1 MTIINLKLKLVN
13 LNKKI
18 KMSVILNKNLQ
29 NIDENLTKEIHEI
42 NHSGITHNSK
52 FLIQLYEI
60 LEDENNKN
68 IIHWGEDGQY
78 FIIENMYDFIEKIL
92 PKYYN
97 HNNYASFVRQL
108 NKYNFHKIKTS
119 INENAFQNNQFIK
132 GKKDL
137 ISNILRKKKRKR
149 DFETGV
155 ENVTSLVKY
164 KKNNYLDDLN
174 NLGKNLENK
183 NNFSFERHSLS
194 LDEDNENINNN
205 TNKIFNTDN
214 PNNNFIRYNSNST
227 FIPFIS
233 KQINPLILK
242 QNLSNESIENK
253 NNKHKKI
260 SKKAVDDL
268 LNEIINKSDKIS
280 KKQKTLN
287 VKIDSLSSKNKE
299 YIDNNNIILKEI
311 ESKNDNNKI
320 LDQFISFILDV
331 KNINK
336 MKNRLLPENINN
348 IQKNESNDS
357 SLNNIEIINSAD
369 HLEEGNK
376 SVNSKEF
383 INKKVSEN
391 EYGTFQSFYNKYFE
405 SKKNKGLLL
414 SSENNHKNNNN
425 FKLEQKNSNSN
436 IFVSKN
442 SNAFNADTISKM
454 NDTFSKDKFSFER
467 GNSNDNFSSIFK
479 RNRSNSF
486 HSSLSNNIS
495 DNLSNNDNIL
505 FGNSNQNDYN
515 INNRS
520 EIIWNNNID
529 SNNINNNL
537 NKSFDA
543 DYSQGKNSRKDSLNN
558 SSYSFIDLPSKI

>member
-1 MTIINLKLKLVN
+1 
-13 LNKKI
+13 
-18 KMSVILNKNLQ
+18 MSVISNKNLK

-42 NHSGITHNSK
+42 NHSGSSHNSK

-60 LEDENNKN
+60 LEDENNEN
-68 IIHWGEDGQY
+68 IIHWGEDGKY
-78 FIIENMYDFIEKIL
+78 FVIENMYDFIEKIL

-97 HNNYASFVRQL
+97 HNNFASFVRQL

-149 DFETGV
+149 DLEPGI
-155 ENVTSLVKY
+155 ENITSLVKY

-174 NLGKNLENK
+174 NLGKNYENK
-183 NNFSFERHSLS
+183 NNISLERHSLS
-194 LDEDNENINNN
+194 LDEENENDNK
-205 TNKIFNTDN
+205 NKIFNGDN
-214 PNNNFIRYNSNST
+214 HNNNFIRYNSNSS
-227 FIPFIS
+227 FIPFIN

-242 QNLSNESIENK
+242 QNLSNESTENK
-253 NNKHKKI
+253 INKHKKI
-260 SKKAVDDL
+260 SKKTVNDL
-268 LNEIINKSDKIS
+268 LNDIINKSDKIS

-287 VKIDSLSSKNKE
+287 VKMDSLSSKNKE
-299 YIDNNNIILKEI
+299 YIDKNNIILKEI
-311 ESKNDNNKI
+311 ETKNDNNKM

-331 KNINK
+331 KNINR

-348 IQKNESNDS
+348 INKCDSNDS
-357 SLNNIEIINSAD
+357 SLNNIEIINSAE

-383 INKKVSEN
+383 IDKASSEN

-405 SKKNKGLLL
+405 RKKNNGLLL
-414 SSENNHKNNNN
+414 SSENNP
-425 FKLEQKNSNSN
+425 KNSNN
-436 IFVSKN
+436 LFISKN
-442 SNAFNADTISKM
+442 SNTINADNISKM
-454 NDTFSKDKFSFER
+454 NDTFSKDKFNLER
-467 GNSNDNFSSIFK
+467 GNSNDNFSFIFK

-558 SSYSFIDLPSKI
+558 SSYSFIDLPSKN

>member
-1 MTIINLKLKLVN
+1 
-13 LNKKI
+13 
-18 KMSVILNKNLQ
+18 MSVISNKNLK

-42 NHSGITHNSK
+42 NHSGSSHNSK

-60 LEDENNKN
+60 LEDENNEN
-68 IIHWGEDGQY
+68 IIHWGEDGKY
-78 FIIENMYDFIEKIL
+78 FVIENMYDFIEKIL

-97 HNNYASFVRQL
+97 HNNFASFVRQL

-119 INENAFQNNQFIK
+119 LNENAFQNNQFIK

-149 DFETGV
+149 DLEPGI
-155 ENVTSLVKY
+155 ENITSLVKY

-174 NLGKNLENK
+174 NLGKNYENK
-183 NNFSFERHSLS
+183 NNFSFDRHSLS
-194 LDEDNENINNN
+194 LDEENENNNN
-205 TNKIFNTDN
+205 AKKIINGDN
-214 PNNNFIRYNSNST
+214 QNNNFIRYNSNST
-227 FIPFIS
+227 FIPFIN

-242 QNLSNESIENK
+242 QNLSNESTENK
-253 NNKHKKI
+253 INKHKKI
-260 SKKAVDDL
+260 SKKAVNDL

-287 VKIDSLSSKNKE
+287 VKMDSLSSKNKE
-299 YIDNNNIILKEI
+299 YIDKNNIILQEI
-311 ESKNDNNKI
+311 ETKNDNNKM

-331 KNINK
+331 KNINR

-348 IQKNESNDS
+348 INKSDSNDS
-357 SLNNIEIINSAD
+357 SLNNIEIINSAE

-383 INKKVSEN
+383 IDKASSEN

-405 SKKNKGLLL
+405 RKKNNGLLL
-414 SSENNHKNNNN
+414 SSENNP
-425 FKLEQKNSNSN
+425 KNSNN
-436 IFVSKN
+436 LFISKN
-442 SNAFNADTISKM
+442 SNTINADNISKM
-454 NDTFSKDKFSFER
+454 NDTFSKDKFNLER
-467 GNSNDNFSSIFK
+467 GNSNDNFSFIFK

-558 SSYSFIDLPSKI
+558 SSYSFIDLPSKN

>member
-1 MTIINLKLKLVN
+1 
-13 LNKKI
+13 
-18 KMSVILNKNLQ
+18 MSVILNKNLQ

-42 NHSGITHNSK
+42 NHSGLTHNSK

-78 FIIENMYDFIEKIL
+78 FIIENMYDFVEKIL

-155 ENVTSLVKY
+155 ENITSLVKY

-194 LDEDNENINNN
+194 LDEENENINNN
-205 TNKIFNTDN
+205 TNKIFNRDN

-242 QNLSNESIENK
+242 QNLSNEGIENK

-376 SVNSKEF
+376 SINSKE
-383 INKKVSEN
+383 ILDKKVSEN
-391 EYGTFQSFYNKYFE
+391 ECGTFQSFYNKYFE

-414 SSENNHKNNNN
+414 SSENNPKENNN
-425 FKLEQKNSNSN
+425 FKLEQKNSN
-436 IFVSKN
+436 IFISKN
-442 SNAFNADTISKM
+442 SNAINADTISKM

>member
-1 MTIINLKLKLVN
+1 
-13 LNKKI
+13 
-18 KMSVILNKNLQ
+18 MSVISNKNLK

-42 NHSGITHNSK
+42 NRSGSSHNSK
-52 FLIQLYEI
+52 FLIQLYDI
-60 LEDENNKN
+60 LEDENNEN
-68 IIHWGEDGQY
+68 IIHWGEDGKY
-78 FIIENMYDFIEKIL
+78 FVIENMYDFIEKIL

-97 HNNYASFVRQL
+97 HNNFASFVRQL

-149 DFETGV
+149 DLEPGI
-155 ENVTSLVKY
+155 ENITSLVKY

-174 NLGKNLENK
+174 NLGKNYENK
-183 NNFSFERHSLS
+183 NNISFERHSLS
-194 LDEDNENINNN
+194 LDEENENDNK
-205 TNKIFNTDN
+205 NKIFNGDN
-214 PNNNFIRYNSNST
+214 HNNNFIRYNSNSS
-227 FIPFIS
+227 FIPFIN

-242 QNLSNESIENK
+242 QNLSSESTENK
-253 NNKHKKI
+253 INNHKKI
-260 SKKAVDDL
+260 SKKTVNDL
-268 LNEIINKSDKIS
+268 LNDIINKSDKIS

-287 VKIDSLSSKNKE
+287 VKMDSLSSKNKE
-299 YIDNNNIILKEI
+299 YIDKNNIILKEI
-311 ESKNDNNKI
+311 ETKNDNNKM

-331 KNINK
+331 KNINR

-348 IQKNESNDS
+348 IYKSDSNDS
-357 SLNNIEIINSAD
+357 SLNNIEIINSAE

-383 INKKVSEN
+383 IDKPSSEN
-391 EYGTFQSFYNKYFE
+391 EYGAFQSFYNKYFE
-405 SKKNKGLLL
+405 RKKNNGLLL
-414 SSENNHKNNNN
+414 SSENNP
-425 FKLEQKNSNSN
+425 KNSNN
-436 IFVSKN
+436 LFISKN
-442 SNAFNADTISKM
+442 SNTINADNISKM
-454 NDTFSKDKFSFER
+454 NDTFSKDKFNLER
-467 GNSNDNFSSIFK
+467 GSSNDNFSFIFK

-558 SSYSFIDLPSKI
+558 SSYSFIDLPSKN

>member
-1 MTIINLKLKLVN
+1 
-13 LNKKI
+13 
-18 KMSVILNKNLQ
+18 MSVILNKNLQ

-149 DFETGV
+149 DFETGA

-194 LDEDNENINNN
+194 LDEENENINNN
-205 TNKIFNTDN
+205 TNKIFNRDN

-242 QNLSNESIENK
+242 QNLSNEGIENK

-376 SVNSKEF
+376 SVNAKE
-383 INKKVSEN
+383 ILGKKVSEN

-414 SSENNHKNNNN
+414 SSENNPKNNNN

>member
-1 MTIINLKLKLVN
+1 
-13 LNKKI
+13 
-18 KMSVILNKNLQ
+18 MSVISNKNLK
-29 NIDENLTKEIHEI
+29 NIDGNLTKEIHEI
-42 NHSGITHNSK
+42 NHSGSSHNSK

-60 LEDENNKN
+60 LEDENNEN
-68 IIHWGEDGQY
+68 IIHWGEDGKY
-78 FIIENMYDFIEKIL
+78 FVIENMYDFIEKIL

-97 HNNYASFVRQL
+97 HNNFASFVRQL

-149 DFETGV
+149 DLEPGI
-155 ENVTSLVKY
+155 ENITSLVKY

-174 NLGKNLENK
+174 NLGKNYENK
-183 NNFSFERHSLS
+183 NNISLERHSLS
-194 LDEDNENINNN
+194 LDEENENDNK
-205 TNKIFNTDN
+205 NKIFNGDN
-214 PNNNFIRYNSNST
+214 HNNNFIRYNSNSS
-227 FIPFIS
+227 FIPFIN

-242 QNLSNESIENK
+242 QNLSNESTENK
-253 NNKHKKI
+253 INKHKKI
-260 SKKAVDDL
+260 SKKTVNDL
-268 LNEIINKSDKIS
+268 LNDIINKSDKIS

-287 VKIDSLSSKNKE
+287 VKMDSLSSKNKE
-299 YIDNNNIILKEI
+299 YIDKNNIILKEI
-311 ESKNDNNKI
+311 ETKNDNNKM

-331 KNINK
+331 KNINR

-348 IQKNESNDS
+348 INKSDSNDS
-357 SLNNIEIINSAD
+357 SLNNIEIINSAE

-383 INKKVSEN
+383 IDKASSEN

-405 SKKNKGLLL
+405 RKKNNGLLL
-414 SSENNHKNNNN
+414 SSENNPKNRNNL
-425 FKLEQKNSNSN
+425 F
-436 IFVSKN
+436 ISKN
-442 SNAFNADTISKM
+442 SNTINADNISKM
-454 NDTFSKDKFSFER
+454 NDTFSKDKFNLER
-467 GNSNDNFSSIFK
+467 GNSNDNFSFIFK

-558 SSYSFIDLPSKI
+558 SSYSFIDLPSKN

>member
-1 MTIINLKLKLVN
+1 
-13 LNKKI
+13 
-18 KMSVILNKNLQ
+18 MSVISNKNLK

-42 NHSGITHNSK
+42 NRSGSSHNSK
-52 FLIQLYEI
+52 FLIQLYDI
-60 LEDENNKN
+60 LEDENNEN
-68 IIHWGEDGQY
+68 IIHWGEDGKY
-78 FIIENMYDFIEKIL
+78 FVIENMYDFIEKIL

-97 HNNYASFVRQL
+97 HNNFASFVRQL

-149 DFETGV
+149 DLEPGI
-155 ENVTSLVKY
+155 ENITSLVKY

-174 NLGKNLENK
+174 NLGKNYENK
-183 NNFSFERHSLS
+183 NNISLERHSLS
-194 LDEDNENINNN
+194 LDEENENDNK
-205 TNKIFNTDN
+205 NKIFNGDN
-214 PNNNFIRYNSNST
+214 HNNNFIRYNSNSS
-227 FIPFIS
+227 FIPFIN

-242 QNLSNESIENK
+242 QNLSNESTENK
-253 NNKHKKI
+253 INKHKKI
-260 SKKAVDDL
+260 SKKTVNDL
-268 LNEIINKSDKIS
+268 LNDIINKSDKIS

-287 VKIDSLSSKNKE
+287 VKMDSLSSKNKE
-299 YIDNNNIILKEI
+299 YIDKNNIILKEI
-311 ESKNDNNKI
+311 ETKNDNNKM

-331 KNINK
+331 KNINR

-348 IQKNESNDS
+348 INKCDSNDS
-357 SLNNIEIINSAD
+357 SLNNIEIINSAE

-383 INKKVSEN
+383 IDKASSEN

-405 SKKNKGLLL
+405 RKKNNGLLL
-414 SSENNHKNNNN
+414 SSENNP
-425 FKLEQKNSNSN
+425 KNSNN
-436 IFVSKN
+436 LFISKN
-442 SNAFNADTISKM
+442 SNTINADNISRM
-454 NDTFSKDKFSFER
+454 NDTFSKDKFNLER
-467 GNSNDNFSSIFK
+467 GSSNDNFSFIFK

-558 SSYSFIDLPSKI
+558 SSYSFIDLPSKN

>member
-1 MTIINLKLKLVN
+1 
-13 LNKKI
+13 
-18 KMSVILNKNLQ
+18 MSVISNKNLK

-42 NHSGITHNSK
+42 NHSGSSHNSK

-60 LEDENNKN
+60 LEDENNEN
-68 IIHWGEDGQY
+68 IIHWGEDGKY
-78 FIIENMYDFIEKIL
+78 FVIENMYDFIEKIL

-97 HNNYASFVRQL
+97 HNNFASFVRQL

-149 DFETGV
+149 DLEPGI
-155 ENVTSLVKY
+155 ENITSLVKY

-174 NLGKNLENK
+174 NLGKNYENK
-183 NNFSFERHSLS
+183 NNISLERHSLS
-194 LDEDNENINNN
+194 LDEENENDNK
-205 TNKIFNTDN
+205 NKIFNGDN
-214 PNNNFIRYNSNST
+214 HNNNFIRYNSNSS
-227 FIPFIS
+227 FIPFIN

-242 QNLSNESIENK
+242 QNLSNESTENK
-253 NNKHKKI
+253 INKHKKI
-260 SKKAVDDL
+260 SKKTVNDL
-268 LNEIINKSDKIS
+268 LNDIINKSDKIS

-287 VKIDSLSSKNKE
+287 VKMDSLSSKNKE
-299 YIDNNNIILKEI
+299 YIDKNNIILQEI
-311 ESKNDNNKI
+311 ETKNDNNKM

-331 KNINK
+331 KNINR
-336 MKNRLLPENINN
+336 MKNRLLPENKNN
-348 IQKNESNDS
+348 INKCDSNDS
-357 SLNNIEIINSAD
+357 SLNNIEIINSAE

-383 INKKVSEN
+383 IDKASSEN

-405 SKKNKGLLL
+405 RKKNNGLLL
-414 SSENNHKNNNN
+414 SSENNP
-425 FKLEQKNSNSN
+425 KNSNN
-436 IFVSKN
+436 LFISKN
-442 SNAFNADTISKM
+442 SNTINADNISKM
-454 NDTFSKDKFSFER
+454 NDTFSKDKFNLER
-467 GNSNDNFSSIFK
+467 GNSNDNFSFIFK

-486 HSSLSNNIS
+486 HSSLSNNLS

-558 SSYSFIDLPSKI
+558 SSYSFIDLPSKN

>member
-1 MTIINLKLKLVN
+1 
-13 LNKKI
+13 
-18 KMSVILNKNLQ
+18 MSVISNKNLK

-42 NHSGITHNSK
+42 NHSGSSHNSK

-60 LEDENNKN
+60 LEDENNEN
-68 IIHWGEDGQY
+68 IIHWGEDGKY
-78 FIIENMYDFIEKIL
+78 FVIENMYDFIEKIL

-97 HNNYASFVRQL
+97 HNNFASFVRQL

-119 INENAFQNNQFIK
+119 LNENAFQNNQFIK

-149 DFETGV
+149 DLEPGI
-155 ENVTSLVKY
+155 ENITSLVKY

-174 NLGKNLENK
+174 NLGKNYENK
-183 NNFSFERHSLS
+183 NNISLERHSLS
-194 LDEDNENINNN
+194 LDEENENDNK
-205 TNKIFNTDN
+205 NKIFNGDN
-214 PNNNFIRYNSNST
+214 HNNNFIRYNSNSS
-227 FIPFIS
+227 FIPFIN

-242 QNLSNESIENK
+242 QNLSNESTENK
-253 NNKHKKI
+253 INKHKKI
-260 SKKAVDDL
+260 SKKTVNDL
-268 LNEIINKSDKIS
+268 LNDIINKSDKIS

-287 VKIDSLSSKNKE
+287 VKMDSLSSKNKE
-299 YIDNNNIILKEI
+299 YIDKNNIILKEI
-311 ESKNDNNKI
+311 ETKNDNNKM

-331 KNINK
+331 KNINR
-336 MKNRLLPENINN
+336 MKNRLLPENKNN
-348 IQKNESNDS
+348 INKCDSNDS
-357 SLNNIEIINSAD
+357 SLNNIEIINSAE

-383 INKKVSEN
+383 IDKASSEN

-405 SKKNKGLLL
+405 RKKNNGLLL
-414 SSENNHKNNNN
+414 SSENNP
-425 FKLEQKNSNSN
+425 KNSNN
-436 IFVSKN
+436 LFISKN
-442 SNAFNADTISKM
+442 SNTINADNISKM
-454 NDTFSKDKFSFER
+454 NDTFSKDKFNLER
-467 GNSNDNFSSIFK
+467 GNSNDNFSFIFK

-558 SSYSFIDLPSKI
+558 SSYSFIDLPSKN

>member
-1 MTIINLKLKLVN
+1 
-13 LNKKI
+13 
-18 KMSVILNKNLQ
+18 MSVILNKNLQ

-155 ENVTSLVKY
+155 ENITSLVKY

-194 LDEDNENINNN
+194 LDEENENINNN
-205 TNKIFNTDN
+205 TNKIFNRDN
-214 PNNNFIRYNSNST
+214 HNNNFIRYNSNST

-253 NNKHKKI
+253 NIKHKKI

-268 LNEIINKSDKIS
+268 LNEII
-280 KKQKTLN
+280 
-287 VKIDSLSSKNKE
+287 
-299 YIDNNNIILKEI
+299 
-311 ESKNDNNKI
+311 
-320 LDQFISFILDV
+320 
-331 KNINK
+331 
-336 MKNRLLPENINN
+336 
-348 IQKNESNDS
+348 
-357 SLNNIEIINSAD
+357 
-369 HLEEGNK
+369 
-376 SVNSKEF
+376 
-383 INKKVSEN
+383 
-391 EYGTFQSFYNKYFE
+391 
-405 SKKNKGLLL
+405 
-414 SSENNHKNNNN
+414 
-425 FKLEQKNSNSN
+425 
-436 IFVSKN
+436 
-442 SNAFNADTISKM
+442 
-454 NDTFSKDKFSFER
+454 
-467 GNSNDNFSSIFK
+467 
-479 RNRSNSF
+479 
-486 HSSLSNNIS
+486 
-495 DNLSNNDNIL
+495 
-505 FGNSNQNDYN
+505 
-515 INNRS
+515 
-520 EIIWNNNID
+520 
-529 SNNINNNL
+529 
-537 NKSFDA
+537 
-543 DYSQGKNSRKDSLNN
+543 
-558 SSYSFIDLPSKI
+558 

>member
-1 MTIINLKLKLVN
+1 
-13 LNKKI
+13 
-18 KMSVILNKNLQ
+18 MSVISNKNLK

-42 NHSGITHNSK
+42 NHSGSSHNSK

-60 LEDENNKN
+60 LEDENNEN
-68 IIHWGEDGQY
+68 IIHWGEDGKY
-78 FIIENMYDFIEKIL
+78 FVIENMYDFIEKIL

-97 HNNYASFVRQL
+97 HNNFASFVRQL

-119 INENAFQNNQFIK
+119 LNENAFQNNQFIK

-149 DFETGV
+149 DLEPGI
-155 ENVTSLVKY
+155 ENITSLVKY

-174 NLGKNLENK
+174 NLGKNYENK
-183 NNFSFERHSLS
+183 NNISLERHSLS
-194 LDEDNENINNN
+194 LDEENENDNK
-205 TNKIFNTDN
+205 NKIFNGDN
-214 PNNNFIRYNSNST
+214 HNNNFIRYNSNSS
-227 FIPFIS
+227 FIPFIN

-242 QNLSNESIENK
+242 QNLSNESTENK
-253 NNKHKKI
+253 INKHKKI
-260 SKKAVDDL
+260 SKKTVNDL
-268 LNEIINKSDKIS
+268 LNDIINKSDKIS

-287 VKIDSLSSKNKE
+287 VKMDSLSSKNKE
-299 YIDNNNIILKEI
+299 YIDKNNIILKEI
-311 ESKNDNNKI
+311 ETKNDNNKM

-331 KNINK
+331 KNINR
-336 MKNRLLPENINN
+336 MKNRLLPENKNN
-348 IQKNESNDS
+348 INKCDSNDS
-357 SLNNIEIINSAD
+357 SLNNIEIINSAE

-383 INKKVSEN
+383 IDKASSEN

-405 SKKNKGLLL
+405 RKKNNGLLL
-414 SSENNHKNNNN
+414 SSENNPKNRNNL
-425 FKLEQKNSNSN
+425 F
-436 IFVSKN
+436 ISKN
-442 SNAFNADTISKM
+442 SNTINADNISKM
-454 NDTFSKDKFSFER
+454 NDTFSKDKFNLER
-467 GNSNDNFSSIFK
+467 GNSNDNFSFIFK

-558 SSYSFIDLPSKI
+558 SSYSFIDLPSKN

>member
-1 MTIINLKLKLVN
+1 
-13 LNKKI
+13 
-18 KMSVILNKNLQ
+18 MSVISNKNLK
-29 NIDENLTKEIHEI
+29 NIDENLTKEVHEI
-42 NHSGITHNSK
+42 NHSGSSHNSK

-60 LEDENNKN
+60 LEDENNEN
-68 IIHWGEDGQY
+68 IIHWGEDGKY
-78 FIIENMYDFIEKIL
+78 FVIENMYDFIEKIL

-97 HNNYASFVRQL
+97 HNNFASFVRQL

-149 DFETGV
+149 DFEPGI
-155 ENVTSLVKY
+155 ENITSLVKY
-164 KKNNYLDDLN
+164 KKNNYLYDLN
-174 NLGKNLENK
+174 NLGKNYQNK
-183 NNFSFERHSLS
+183 NNISFERHSLS
-194 LDEDNENINNN
+194 LDEENEYNNM
-205 TNKIFNTDN
+205 NKIFNGDN
-214 PNNNFIRYNSNST
+214 HNNNLIKYNSNSS
-227 FIPFIS
+227 FIPFIN
-233 KQINPLILK
+233 KQINPLIPK
-242 QNLSNESIENK
+242 QNLSNESTEKKI
-253 NNKHKKI
+253 NKHKKI
-260 SKKAVDDL
+260 SKKTVNDL
-268 LNEIINKSDKIS
+268 LNDIINKSDKIS

-287 VKIDSLSSKNKE
+287 VKMDSLSSKNKE
-299 YIDNNNIILKEI
+299 YIDKNNIIIKEI
-311 ESKNDNNKI
+311 ETKNDNNKM
-320 LDQFISFILDV
+320 LDQFISFIFDV
-331 KNINK
+331 KNINR

-348 IQKNESNDS
+348 INKSESNDS
-357 SLNNIEIINSAD
+357 SLNNIEIINSAE

-383 INKKVSEN
+383 IDKASSEN

-405 SKKNKGLLL
+405 RKKNNGLLL
-414 SSENNHKNNNN
+414 SSENNPKNIN
-425 FKLEQKNSNSN
+425 KLF
-436 IFVSKN
+436 ISKN
-442 SNAFNADTISKM
+442 SNTINADNISKM
-454 NDTFSKDKFSFER
+454 NDTFSKNKFNLER
-467 GNSNDNFSSIFK
+467 GNSNDNFSFIFK

-520 EIIWNNNID
+520 EIIWNNNIN
-529 SNNINNNL
+529 SNNTNNNL

-558 SSYSFIDLPSKI
+558 SSYSFIDLPSKN

>member
-1 MTIINLKLKLVN
+1 
-13 LNKKI
+13 
-18 KMSVILNKNLQ
+18 MSVISNKNLK

-42 NHSGITHNSK
+42 NRPGSSHNSK

-60 LEDENNKN
+60 LEDENNEN
-68 IIHWGEDGQY
+68 IIHWGEDGKY
-78 FIIENMYDFIEKIL
+78 FVIENMYDFIEKIL

-97 HNNYASFVRQL
+97 HNNFASFVRQL
-108 NKYNFHKIKTS
+108 NKYNIHKIKTS
-119 INENAFQNNQFIK
+119 LNENAFQNNQFIK

-149 DFETGV
+149 DLEPGI
-155 ENVTSLVKY
+155 ENITSLVKY

-174 NLGKNLENK
+174 NLGKNYENK
-183 NNFSFERHSLS
+183 NNFSFDRHSLS
-194 LDEDNENINNN
+194 LDEENENDNK
-205 TNKIFNTDN
+205 NKIFNGDN
-214 PNNNFIRYNSNST
+214 HNNNFIRYNSNSS
-227 FIPFIS
+227 FIPFIN

-242 QNLSNESIENK
+242 QNLSNESTENK
-253 NNKHKKI
+253 INKHKKI
-260 SKKAVDDL
+260 SKKTVNDL
-268 LNEIINKSDKIS
+268 LNDIINKSDKIS

-287 VKIDSLSSKNKE
+287 VKMDSLSSKNKE
-299 YIDNNNIILKEI
+299 YIDKNNIILKEI
-311 ESKNDNNKI
+311 ETKNDNNKI

-331 KNINK
+331 KNINRI
-336 MKNRLLPENINN
+336 KNRLLPENINN
-348 IQKNESNDS
+348 INKSDSNDS
-357 SLNNIEIINSAD
+357 SLNNIEIINSAE

-383 INKKVSEN
+383 IDKASSEN

-405 SKKNKGLLL
+405 RKKNNGLLL
-414 SSENNHKNNNN
+414 SSENNPKNNNN
-425 FKLEQKNSNSN
+425 LF
-436 IFVSKN
+436 ISKN
-442 SNAFNADTISKM
+442 SNTINADNISKM
-454 NDTFSKDKFSFER
+454 NDTFSKDKFNLER
-467 GNSNDNFSSIFK
+467 GSSNDNFSFIFK

-495 DNLSNNDNIL
+495 DNLSNNDNII

-558 SSYSFIDLPSKI
+558 SSYSFIDLPSKN

>member
-1 MTIINLKLKLVN
+1 
-13 LNKKI
+13 
-18 KMSVILNKNLQ
+18 MSVILKKNLQ

-42 NHSGITHNSK
+42 NHSGSSHNSK

-60 LEDENNKN
+60 LEDENNEN
-68 IIHWGEDGQY
+68 IIHWGEDGKY
-78 FIIENMYDFIEKIL
+78 FVIENMYDFIEKIL

-97 HNNYASFVRQL
+97 HNNFASFVRQL

-149 DFETGV
+149 DLEPGI
-155 ENVTSLVKY
+155 ENITSLVKY

-174 NLGKNLENK
+174 NLGKNYENK
-183 NNFSFERHSLS
+183 NNFSFDRHSLS
-194 LDEDNENINNN
+194 LDEENENNNN
-205 TNKIFNTDN
+205 ANKILNGN
-214 PNNNFIRYNSNST
+214 NQNNNFIRYNSNST
-227 FIPFIS
+227 FIPFIN

-242 QNLSNESIENK
+242 QNLSNESTENK
-253 NNKHKKI
+253 INKHKKI
-260 SKKAVDDL
+260 SKKAVNDL

-287 VKIDSLSSKNKE
+287 VKMDSLSSKNKE
-299 YIDNNNIILKEI
+299 YIDKNNIILKEI
-311 ESKNDNNKI
+311 ETKNDNNKI

-331 KNINK
+331 KNINRI
-336 MKNRLLPENINN
+336 KNRLLPENINN
-348 IQKNESNDS
+348 INKSDSNDS
-357 SLNNIEIINSAD
+357 SLNNIEIINSAE

-376 SVNSKEF
+376 SINSKEF
-383 INKKVSEN
+383 IDKASSEN

-405 SKKNKGLLL
+405 RKKNNGLLL
-414 SSENNHKNNNN
+414 SSENNPKNNNN
-425 FKLEQKNSNSN
+425 LFISKNSNSIKFDN
-436 IFVSKN
+436 
-442 SNAFNADTISKM
+442 ISKM
-454 NDTFSKDKFSFER
+454 NDTFSKDKFNLER
-467 GNSNDNFSSIFK
+467 GNSNDNFSSFFK

-505 FGNSNQNDYN
+505 FGNSSQNDYN

-558 SSYSFIDLPSKI
+558 SSYSFIDLPSKN

>member
-1 MTIINLKLKLVN
+1 
-13 LNKKI
+13 
-18 KMSVILNKNLQ
+18 MSVISNKNLKS
-29 NIDENLTKEIHEI
+29 IDENLTKEIHEI
-42 NHSGITHNSK
+42 NHSGSSHNSK

-60 LEDENNKN
+60 LEDENNEN
-68 IIHWGEDGQY
+68 IIHWGEDGKY
-78 FIIENMYDFIEKIL
+78 FVIENMYDFIEKIL

-97 HNNYASFVRQL
+97 HNNFASFVRQL

-149 DFETGV
+149 DLEPGI
-155 ENVTSLVKY
+155 ENITSLVKY

-174 NLGKNLENK
+174 NLGKNYENK
-183 NNFSFERHSLS
+183 NNISFERHSLS
-194 LDEDNENINNN
+194 LDEENENDNK
-205 TNKIFNTDN
+205 NKIFNGDN
-214 PNNNFIRYNSNST
+214 HNNNFIRYNSNSS
-227 FIPFIS
+227 FIPFIN

-242 QNLSNESIENK
+242 QNLSSESTENK
-253 NNKHKKI
+253 INNHKKI
-260 SKKAVDDL
+260 SKKTVNDL
-268 LNEIINKSDKIS
+268 LNDIINKSDKIS

-287 VKIDSLSSKNKE
+287 VKMDSLSSKNKE
-299 YIDNNNIILKEI
+299 YIDKNNIILKEI
-311 ESKNDNNKI
+311 ETKNDNNKM

-331 KNINK
+331 KNINR

-348 IQKNESNDS
+348 IYKSDSNDS
-357 SLNNIEIINSAD
+357 SLNNIEIINSAE

-383 INKKVSEN
+383 IDKPSSEN
-391 EYGTFQSFYNKYFE
+391 EYGAFQSFYNKYFE
-405 SKKNKGLLL
+405 RKKNNGLLL
-414 SSENNHKNNNN
+414 SSENNPKNRNNL
-425 FKLEQKNSNSN
+425 F
-436 IFVSKN
+436 ISKN
-442 SNAFNADTISKM
+442 SNTINADNISKM
-454 NDTFSKDKFSFER
+454 NDTFSKDKFNLER
-467 GNSNDNFSSIFK
+467 GNSNDNFSFIFK

-558 SSYSFIDLPSKI
+558 SSYSFIDLPSKN

>member
-1 MTIINLKLKLVN
+1 
-13 LNKKI
+13 
-18 KMSVILNKNLQ
+18 MSVISNKNLK

-42 NHSGITHNSK
+42 NRSGSSHNSK

-60 LEDENNKN
+60 LEDENNEN
-68 IIHWGEDGQY
+68 IIHWGEDGKY
-78 FIIENMYDFIEKIL
+78 FVIENMYDFIEKIL

-97 HNNYASFVRQL
+97 HNNFASFVRQL

-149 DFETGV
+149 DLEPGI
-155 ENVTSLVKY
+155 ENITSLVKY

-174 NLGKNLENK
+174 NLGKNYENK
-183 NNFSFERHSLS
+183 NNISFERHSLS
-194 LDEDNENINNN
+194 LDEENENDNK
-205 TNKIFNTDN
+205 NKIFNGDN
-214 PNNNFIRYNSNST
+214 HNNNFIRYNSNSS
-227 FIPFIS
+227 FIPFIN

-242 QNLSNESIENK
+242 QNLSNESTENK
-253 NNKHKKI
+253 INKHKKI
-260 SKKAVDDL
+260 SKKTVNDL
-268 LNEIINKSDKIS
+268 LNDIINKSDKIS

-287 VKIDSLSSKNKE
+287 VKMDSLSSKNKE
-299 YIDNNNIILKEI
+299 YIDKNNIILQEI
-311 ESKNDNNKI
+311 ETKNDNNKM

-331 KNINK
+331 KNINR

-348 IQKNESNDS
+348 INKCDSNDS
-357 SLNNIEIINSAD
+357 SLNNIEIINSAE

-383 INKKVSEN
+383 IDKASSEN

-405 SKKNKGLLL
+405 RKKNNGLLL
-414 SSENNHKNNNN
+414 SSENNP
-425 FKLEQKNSNSN
+425 KNSNN
-436 IFVSKN
+436 LFISKN
-442 SNAFNADTISKM
+442 SNTINADNISKM
-454 NDTFSKDKFSFER
+454 NDTFSKDKFNLER
-467 GNSNDNFSSIFK
+467 GSSNDNFSFIFK

-558 SSYSFIDLPSKI
+558 SSYSFIDLPSKN

>member
-1 MTIINLKLKLVN
+1 
-13 LNKKI
+13 
-18 KMSVILNKNLQ
+18 MSVISNKNLK

-42 NHSGITHNSK
+42 NHSGSSHNSK

-60 LEDENNKN
+60 LEDENNEN
-68 IIHWGEDGQY
+68 IIHWGEDGKY
-78 FIIENMYDFIEKIL
+78 FVIENMYDFIEKIL

-97 HNNYASFVRQL
+97 HNNFASFVRQL

-149 DFETGV
+149 DLEPGI
-155 ENVTSLVKY
+155 ENITSLVKY

-174 NLGKNLENK
+174 NLGKNYENK
-183 NNFSFERHSLS
+183 NNISLERHSLS
-194 LDEDNENINNN
+194 LDEENENDNK
-205 TNKIFNTDN
+205 NKIFNGDN
-214 PNNNFIRYNSNST
+214 HNNNFIRYNSNSS
-227 FIPFIS
+227 FIPFIN

-242 QNLSNESIENK
+242 QNLSNESTENK
-253 NNKHKKI
+253 INKHKKI
-260 SKKAVDDL
+260 SKKTVNDL
-268 LNEIINKSDKIS
+268 LNDIINKSDKIS

-287 VKIDSLSSKNKE
+287 VKMDSLSSKNKE
-299 YIDNNNIILKEI
+299 YIDKNNIILKEI
-311 ESKNDNNKI
+311 ETKNDNNKM

-331 KNINK
+331 KNINR
-336 MKNRLLPENINN
+336 MKNRLLPENKNN
-348 IQKNESNDS
+348 INKCDSNDS
-357 SLNNIEIINSAD
+357 SLNNIEIINSAE

-383 INKKVSEN
+383 IDKASSEN

-405 SKKNKGLLL
+405 RKKNNGLLL
-414 SSENNHKNNNN
+414 SSENNPKNRNNL
-425 FKLEQKNSNSN
+425 F
-436 IFVSKN
+436 ISKN
-442 SNAFNADTISKM
+442 SNTINADNISKM
-454 NDTFSKDKFSFER
+454 NDTFSKDKFNLER
-467 GNSNDNFSSIFK
+467 GNSNDNFSFIFK

-558 SSYSFIDLPSKI
+558 SSYSFIDLPSKN

>member
-1 MTIINLKLKLVN
+1 
-13 LNKKI
+13 
-18 KMSVILNKNLQ
+18 MSVISNKNLK

-42 NHSGITHNSK
+42 NHSGSSHNSK

-60 LEDENNKN
+60 LEDENNEN
-68 IIHWGEDGQY
+68 IIHWGEDGKY
-78 FIIENMYDFIEKIL
+78 FVIENMYDFIEKIL

-97 HNNYASFVRQL
+97 HNNFASFVRQL

-149 DFETGV
+149 DLEPGI
-155 ENVTSLVKY
+155 ENITSLVKY

-174 NLGKNLENK
+174 NLGKNYENK
-183 NNFSFERHSLS
+183 NNISFERHSLS
-194 LDEDNENINNN
+194 LDEENENDNK
-205 TNKIFNTDN
+205 NKIFNGDN
-214 PNNNFIRYNSNST
+214 HNNNFIRYNSNSS
-227 FIPFIS
+227 FIPFIN

-242 QNLSNESIENK
+242 QNLSNESTENK
-253 NNKHKKI
+253 INNHKKI
-260 SKKAVDDL
+260 SKKTVNDL
-268 LNEIINKSDKIS
+268 LNDIINKSDKIS

-287 VKIDSLSSKNKE
+287 VKMDSLSSKNKE
-299 YIDNNNIILKEI
+299 YIDKNNIILQEI
-311 ESKNDNNKI
+311 EANNDNNKM

-331 KNINK
+331 KNINR

-348 IQKNESNDS
+348 INKCDSNDS
-357 SLNNIEIINSAD
+357 SLNNIEIINSAE

-383 INKKVSEN
+383 IDKASSEN

-405 SKKNKGLLL
+405 RKKNNGLLL
-414 SSENNHKNNNN
+414 SSENNP
-425 FKLEQKNSNSN
+425 KNSNN
-436 IFVSKN
+436 LFISKN
-442 SNAFNADTISKM
+442 SNTINADSISKM
-454 NDTFSKDKFSFER
+454 NDTFSKDKFNLER
-467 GNSNDNFSSIFK
+467 GNSNDNFSFIFK

-495 DNLSNNDNIL
+495 DNLSNNDNIF

-558 SSYSFIDLPSKI
+558 SSYSFIDLPSKN

>member
-1 MTIINLKLKLVN
+1 
-13 LNKKI
+13 
-18 KMSVILNKNLQ
+18 MSVILNKNSQ

-194 LDEDNENINNN
+194 LDEENENINNN
-205 TNKIFNTDN
+205 TNKIFNRDN
-214 PNNNFIRYNSNST
+214 PNNNFIRYNSNSS

-242 QNLSNESIENK
+242 QNLSNESTENK

-383 INKKVSEN
+383 IDKKVSEN

-414 SSENNHKNNNN
+414 SSENNPKNNNN

>member
-1 MTIINLKLKLVN
+1 
-13 LNKKI
+13 
-18 KMSVILNKNLQ
+18 MSVISNKNLK

-42 NHSGITHNSK
+42 NHSGSSHNSK

-60 LEDENNKN
+60 LEDENNEN
-68 IIHWGEDGQY
+68 IIHWGEDGKY
-78 FIIENMYDFIEKIL
+78 FVIENMYDFIEKIL

-97 HNNYASFVRQL
+97 HNNFASFVRQL

-149 DFETGV
+149 DLEPGI
-155 ENVTSLVKY
+155 ENITSLVKY

-174 NLGKNLENK
+174 NLGKNYENK
-183 NNFSFERHSLS
+183 NNFSFDRHSLS
-194 LDEDNENINNN
+194 LDEENENNNN
-205 TNKIFNTDN
+205 AKKIINGDN
-214 PNNNFIRYNSNST
+214 QNNNFIRYNSNST
-227 FIPFIS
+227 FIPFIN

-242 QNLSNESIENK
+242 QNLSNESTENK
-253 NNKHKKI
+253 INKHKKI
-260 SKKAVDDL
+260 SKKAVNDL

-287 VKIDSLSSKNKE
+287 VKMDSLSSKNKE
-299 YIDNNNIILKEI
+299 YIDKNNIILKEI
-311 ESKNDNNKI
+311 ETKNDNNKI

-331 KNINK
+331 KNINRI
-336 MKNRLLPENINN
+336 KNRLLPENINN
-348 IQKNESNDS
+348 INKSDSNDS
-357 SLNNIEIINSAD
+357 SLNNIEIINSAE

-376 SVNSKEF
+376 SINSKEF
-383 INKKVSEN
+383 IDKASSEN

-405 SKKNKGLLL
+405 RKKNNGLLL
-414 SSENNHKNNNN
+414 SSENNPKNNNN
-425 FKLEQKNSNSN
+425 LFISKNSNSIKFDN
-436 IFVSKN
+436 
-442 SNAFNADTISKM
+442 ISKM
-454 NDTFSKDKFSFER
+454 NDTFSKDKFNLER
-467 GNSNDNFSSIFK
+467 GNSNDNFSSFFK

-486 HSSLSNNIS
+486 HSSFSNNIS

-505 FGNSNQNDYN
+505 FGNSSQNDYN

-558 SSYSFIDLPSKI
+558 SSYSFIDLPSKN

>member
-1 MTIINLKLKLVN
+1 
-13 LNKKI
+13 
-18 KMSVILNKNLQ
+18 MSVILNKNLQ

-155 ENVTSLVKY
+155 ENITSLVKY

-194 LDEDNENINNN
+194 LDEENENINNN
-205 TNKIFNTDN
+205 TNKIFNRDN

-242 QNLSNESIENK
+242 QNLSNEGIENK

-376 SVNSKEF
+376 SVNTKE
-383 INKKVSEN
+383 ILDKKVSEN

-414 SSENNHKNNNN
+414 SSENNPKNNNN

>member
-1 MTIINLKLKLVN
+1 
-13 LNKKI
+13 
-18 KMSVILNKNLQ
+18 MSVISNKNLK

-42 NHSGITHNSK
+42 NRSGSSHNSK
-52 FLIQLYEI
+52 FLIQLYDI
-60 LEDENNKN
+60 LEDENNEN
-68 IIHWGEDGQY
+68 IIHWGEDGKY
-78 FIIENMYDFIEKIL
+78 FVIENMYDFIEKIL

-97 HNNYASFVRQL
+97 HNNFASFVRQL

-149 DFETGV
+149 DLEPGI
-155 ENVTSLVKY
+155 ENITSLVKY

-174 NLGKNLENK
+174 NLGKNYENK
-183 NNFSFERHSLS
+183 NNISFERHSLS
-194 LDEDNENINNN
+194 LDEENENDNK
-205 TNKIFNTDN
+205 NKIFNGDN
-214 PNNNFIRYNSNST
+214 HNNNFIRYNSNSS
-227 FIPFIS
+227 FIPFIN

-242 QNLSNESIENK
+242 QNLSSESTENK
-253 NNKHKKI
+253 INNHKKI
-260 SKKAVDDL
+260 SKKTVNDL
-268 LNEIINKSDKIS
+268 LNDIINKSDKIS

-287 VKIDSLSSKNKE
+287 VKMDSLSSKNKE
-299 YIDNNNIILKEI
+299 YIDKNNIILKEI
-311 ESKNDNNKI
+311 ETKNDNNKM

-331 KNINK
+331 KNINR

-348 IQKNESNDS
+348 IYKSDSNDS
-357 SLNNIEIINSAD
+357 SLNNIEIINSAE

-383 INKKVSEN
+383 IDKPSSEN
-391 EYGTFQSFYNKYFE
+391 EYGAFQSFYNKYFE
-405 SKKNKGLLL
+405 RKKNNGLLL
-414 SSENNHKNNNN
+414 SSENNPKNRNNL
-425 FKLEQKNSNSN
+425 F
-436 IFVSKN
+436 ISKN
-442 SNAFNADTISKM
+442 SNTINADNISKM
-454 NDTFSKDKFSFER
+454 NDTFSKDKFNLER
-467 GNSNDNFSSIFK
+467 GNSNDNFSFIFK

-558 SSYSFIDLPSKI
+558 SSYSFIDLPSKN

>member
-1 MTIINLKLKLVN
+1 
-13 LNKKI
+13 
-18 KMSVILNKNLQ
+18 MSVILKKNLQ

-52 FLIQLYEI
+52 FLIQLYDI

-149 DFETGV
+149 DFGTGV

-194 LDEDNENINNN
+194 LDEENENINNN
-205 TNKIFNTDN
+205 TNKIFNRDN
-214 PNNNFIRYNSNST
+214 PNNNFIRYNSNSN

-242 QNLSNESIENK
+242 QNLSNESTENK

-376 SVNSKEF
+376 SINSKE
-383 INKKVSEN
+383 ILDKKVSEN

-414 SSENNHKNNNN
+414 SFENNPKNNNN

>member
-1 MTIINLKLKLVN
+1 
-13 LNKKI
+13 
-18 KMSVILNKNLQ
+18 MSVISNKNLKS
-29 NIDENLTKEIHEI
+29 IDENLTKEIHEI
-42 NHSGITHNSK
+42 NHSGSSHNSK

-60 LEDENNKN
+60 LEDENNEN
-68 IIHWGEDGQY
+68 IIHWGEDGKY
-78 FIIENMYDFIEKIL
+78 FVIENMYDFIEKIL

-97 HNNYASFVRQL
+97 HNNFASFVRQL

-119 INENAFQNNQFIK
+119 LNENAFQNNQFIK

-149 DFETGV
+149 DLEPGI
-155 ENVTSLVKY
+155 ENITSLVKY

-174 NLGKNLENK
+174 NLGKNYENK
-183 NNFSFERHSLS
+183 NNFSFDRHSLS
-194 LDEDNENINNN
+194 LDEENENNNN
-205 TNKIFNTDN
+205 AKKIINGDN
-214 PNNNFIRYNSNST
+214 QNNNFIRYNSNST
-227 FIPFIS
+227 FIPFIN

-242 QNLSNESIENK
+242 QNLSNESTENK
-253 NNKHKKI
+253 INKHKKI
-260 SKKAVDDL
+260 SKKAVNDL

-287 VKIDSLSSKNKE
+287 VKMDSLSSKNKE
-299 YIDNNNIILKEI
+299 YIDKNNIILKEI
-311 ESKNDNNKI
+311 ETKNDNNKI

-331 KNINK
+331 KNINRI
-336 MKNRLLPENINN
+336 KNRLLPENINN
-348 IQKNESNDS
+348 INKSDSNDS
-357 SLNNIEIINSAD
+357 SLNNIEIINSAE

-376 SVNSKEF
+376 SINSKEF
-383 INKKVSEN
+383 IDKASSEN

-405 SKKNKGLLL
+405 RKKNNGLLL
-414 SSENNHKNNNN
+414 SSENNPKNNNN
-425 FKLEQKNSNSN
+425 LFISKKSNSIKFDN
-436 IFVSKN
+436 
-442 SNAFNADTISKM
+442 ISKM
-454 NDTFSKDKFSFER
+454 NDTFSKDKFNLER
-467 GNSNDNFSSIFK
+467 GNSNDNFSSFFK

-486 HSSLSNNIS
+486 HSSFSNNIS

-505 FGNSNQNDYN
+505 FGNSSQNDYN

-558 SSYSFIDLPSKI
+558 SSYSFIDLPSKN

>member
-1 MTIINLKLKLVN
+1 
-13 LNKKI
+13 
-18 KMSVILNKNLQ
+18 MSVISNKNLKS
-29 NIDENLTKEIHEI
+29 IDENLTKEIHEI
-42 NHSGITHNSK
+42 NHSGSSHNSK

-60 LEDENNKN
+60 LEDENNEN
-68 IIHWGEDGQY
+68 IIHWGENGKY
-78 FIIENMYDFIEKIL
+78 FVIENMYDFIEKIL

-97 HNNYASFVRQL
+97 HNNFASFVRQL

-149 DFETGV
+149 DFETGA
-155 ENVTSLVKY
+155 ENITSLVKY

-194 LDEDNENINNN
+194 LDEENENINNN
-205 TNKIFNTDN
+205 TNKIFNRDN

-242 QNLSNESIENK
+242 QNLSNEGIENK

-376 SVNSKEF
+376 SVNAKE
-383 INKKVSEN
+383 ILGKKVSEN

-414 SSENNHKNNNN
+414 SSENNPKNNNN

>member
-1 MTIINLKLKLVN
+1 
-13 LNKKI
+13 
-18 KMSVILNKNLQ
+18 MSVISNKNLK

-42 NHSGITHNSK
+42 NHSGSSHNSK

-60 LEDENNKN
+60 LEDENNEN
-68 IIHWGEDGQY
+68 IIHWGEDGKY
-78 FIIENMYDFIEKIL
+78 FVIENMYDFIEKIL

-97 HNNYASFVRQL
+97 HNNFASFVRQL
-108 NKYNFHKIKTS
+108 NKYNFHKIKTP

-149 DFETGV
+149 DLEPGI
-155 ENVTSLVKY
+155 ENITSLVKY

-174 NLGKNLENK
+174 NLGKNYENK
-183 NNFSFERHSLS
+183 NNFSFDRHSLS
-194 LDEDNENINNN
+194 LDEENENNNN
-205 TNKIFNTDN
+205 ANKILNGN
-214 PNNNFIRYNSNST
+214 NQNNNFIRYNSNST
-227 FIPFIS
+227 FIPFIN

-242 QNLSNESIENK
+242 QNLSNESTENK
-253 NNKHKKI
+253 INKHKKI
-260 SKKAVDDL
+260 SKKAVNDL

-287 VKIDSLSSKNKE
+287 VKMDSLSSKNKE
-299 YIDNNNIILKEI
+299 YIDKNNIILKEI
-311 ESKNDNNKI
+311 ETKNDNNKI

-331 KNINK
+331 KNINRI
-336 MKNRLLPENINN
+336 KNRLLPENINN
-348 IQKNESNDS
+348 INKSDSNDS
-357 SLNNIEIINSAD
+357 SLNNIEIINSAE

-376 SVNSKEF
+376 SINSKEF
-383 INKKVSEN
+383 IDKASSEN

-405 SKKNKGLLL
+405 RKKNNGLLL
-414 SSENNHKNNNN
+414 SSENNPKNNNN
-425 FKLEQKNSNSN
+425 LFISKNSNSIKFDN
-436 IFVSKN
+436 
-442 SNAFNADTISKM
+442 ISKM
-454 NDTFSKDKFSFER
+454 NDTFSKDKFNLER
-467 GNSNDNFSSIFK
+467 GNSNDNFSSFFK

-505 FGNSNQNDYN
+505 FGNSSQNDYN

-558 SSYSFIDLPSKI
+558 SSYSFIDLPSKN

>member
-1 MTIINLKLKLVN
+1 
-13 LNKKI
+13 
-18 KMSVILNKNLQ
+18 MSVISNKNLK

-42 NHSGITHNSK
+42 NHSGSSHNSK

-60 LEDENNKN
+60 LEDENNEN
-68 IIHWGEDGQY
+68 IIHWGEDGKY
-78 FIIENMYDFIEKIL
+78 FVIENMYDFIEKIL

-97 HNNYASFVRQL
+97 HNNFASFVRQL

-119 INENAFQNNQFIK
+119 LNENAFQNNQFIK

-149 DFETGV
+149 DLEPGI
-155 ENVTSLVKY
+155 ENITSLVKY

-174 NLGKNLENK
+174 NLGKNYENK
-183 NNFSFERHSLS
+183 NNFSFDRHSLS
-194 LDEDNENINNN
+194 LDEENENNNN
-205 TNKIFNTDN
+205 AKKIINGDN
-214 PNNNFIRYNSNST
+214 QNNNFIRYNSNST
-227 FIPFIS
+227 LIPFIN

-242 QNLSNESIENK
+242 QNLSNESTENK
-253 NNKHKKI
+253 INKHKKI
-260 SKKAVDDL
+260 SKKAVNDL

-287 VKIDSLSSKNKE
+287 VKMDSLSSKNKE
-299 YIDNNNIILKEI
+299 YIDKNNIILKEI
-311 ESKNDNNKI
+311 ETKNDNNKI

-331 KNINK
+331 KNINRI
-336 MKNRLLPENINN
+336 KNRLLPENINN
-348 IQKNESNDS
+348 INKSDSNDS
-357 SLNNIEIINSAD
+357 SLNNIEIINSAE

-376 SVNSKEF
+376 SINSKEF
-383 INKKVSEN
+383 IDKASSEN

-405 SKKNKGLLL
+405 RKKNNGLLL
-414 SSENNHKNNNN
+414 SSEINPKNNNN
-425 FKLEQKNSNSN
+425 LFISKNSNSIKFDN
-436 IFVSKN
+436 
-442 SNAFNADTISKM
+442 ISKM
-454 NDTFSKDKFSFER
+454 NDTFSKDKFNLER
-467 GNSNDNFSSIFK
+467 GNSNDNFSSFFK

-486 HSSLSNNIS
+486 HSSFSNNIS

-505 FGNSNQNDYN
+505 FGNSSQNDYN

-558 SSYSFIDLPSKI
+558 SSYSFIDLPSKN

>member
-1 MTIINLKLKLVN
+1 
-13 LNKKI
+13 
-18 KMSVILNKNLQ
+18 MSVISNKNLK

-42 NHSGITHNSK
+42 NHSGSSHNSK

-60 LEDENNKN
+60 LEDENNEN
-68 IIHWGEDGQY
+68 IIHWGEDGKY
-78 FIIENMYDFIEKIL
+78 FVIENMYDFIEKIL

-97 HNNYASFVRQL
+97 HNNFASFVRQL

-149 DFETGV
+149 DLEPGI
-155 ENVTSLVKY
+155 ENITSLVKY

-174 NLGKNLENK
+174 NLGKNYENK
-183 NNFSFERHSLS
+183 NNISLERHSLS
-194 LDEDNENINNN
+194 LDEENENDNK
-205 TNKIFNTDN
+205 NKIFNGDN
-214 PNNNFIRYNSNST
+214 HNNNFIRYNSNSS
-227 FIPFIS
+227 FIPFIN

-242 QNLSNESIENK
+242 QNLSNESTENK
-253 NNKHKKI
+253 INKHKKI
-260 SKKAVDDL
+260 SKKTVNDL
-268 LNEIINKSDKIS
+268 LNDIINKSDKIS

-287 VKIDSLSSKNKE
+287 VKMDSLSSKNKE
-299 YIDNNNIILKEI
+299 YIDKNNIILQEI
-311 ESKNDNNKI
+311 ETKNDNNKM

-331 KNINK
+331 KNINR

-348 IQKNESNDS
+348 INKSDSHDS
-357 SLNNIEIINSAD
+357 SLNNIEIINSAE
-369 HLEEGNK
+369 HLEEENK

-383 INKKVSEN
+383 IDKASNEN

-405 SKKNKGLLL
+405 RKKNNGLLL
-414 SSENNHKNNNN
+414 SSENNP
-425 FKLEQKNSNSN
+425 KNSNN
-436 IFVSKN
+436 LFISKN
-442 SNAFNADTISKM
+442 SNTINADNISKM
-454 NDTFSKDKFSFER
+454 NDTFSKDKFNLER
-467 GNSNDNFSSIFK
+467 GNSNDNFSFIFK

-558 SSYSFIDLPSKI
+558 SSYSFIDLPSKN

>member
-1 MTIINLKLKLVN
+1 
-13 LNKKI
+13 
-18 KMSVILNKNLQ
+18 MSVISNKNLK

-42 NHSGITHNSK
+42 NHSGSSHNSK

-60 LEDENNKN
+60 LEDENNEN
-68 IIHWGEDGQY
+68 IIHWGEDGKY
-78 FIIENMYDFIEKIL
+78 FVIENMYDFIEKIL

-97 HNNYASFVRQL
+97 HNNFASFVRQL

-149 DFETGV
+149 DLEPGI
-155 ENVTSLVKY
+155 ENITSLVKY

-174 NLGKNLENK
+174 NLGKNYENK
-183 NNFSFERHSLS
+183 NNISLERHSLS
-194 LDEDNENINNN
+194 LDEENENDNK
-205 TNKIFNTDN
+205 NKIFNGDN
-214 PNNNFIRYNSNST
+214 HNNNFIRYNSNSS
-227 FIPFIS
+227 FIPFIN

-242 QNLSNESIENK
+242 QNLSNESTENK
-253 NNKHKKI
+253 INKHKKI
-260 SKKAVDDL
+260 SKKTVNDL
-268 LNEIINKSDKIS
+268 LNDIINKSDKIS

-287 VKIDSLSSKNKE
+287 VKMDSLSSKNKE
-299 YIDNNNIILKEI
+299 YIDKNNIILKEI
-311 ESKNDNNKI
+311 ETKNDNNKM

-331 KNINK
+331 KNINR

-348 IQKNESNDS
+348 INKCDSNDS
-357 SLNNIEIINSAD
+357 SLNNIEIINSAE

-383 INKKVSEN
+383 IDKASSEN

-405 SKKNKGLLL
+405 RKKNNGLLL
-414 SSENNHKNNNN
+414 SSENNP
-425 FKLEQKNSNSN
+425 KNSNN
-436 IFVSKN
+436 LFISKN
-442 SNAFNADTISKM
+442 SNTINADNISKM
-454 NDTFSKDKFSFER
+454 NDTFSKDKFNLER
-467 GNSNDNFSSIFK
+467 GSSNDNFSFIFK

-558 SSYSFIDLPSKI
+558 SSYSFIDLPSKN

>member
-1 MTIINLKLKLVN
+1 
-13 LNKKI
+13 
-18 KMSVILNKNLQ
+18 MSVIPNKNLK

-42 NHSGITHNSK
+42 NRSGSSHNSK
-52 FLIQLYEI
+52 FLIQLYDI
-60 LEDENNKN
+60 LEDENNEN
-68 IIHWGEDGQY
+68 IIHWGEDGKY
-78 FIIENMYDFIEKIL
+78 FVIENMYDFIEKIL

-97 HNNYASFVRQL
+97 HNNFASFVRQL

-149 DFETGV
+149 DLEPGI
-155 ENVTSLVKY
+155 ENITSLVKY

-174 NLGKNLENK
+174 NLGKNYENK
-183 NNFSFERHSLS
+183 NNISFERHSLS
-194 LDEDNENINNN
+194 LDEENENDNK
-205 TNKIFNTDN
+205 NKIFNGDN
-214 PNNNFIRYNSNST
+214 HNNNFIRYNSNSS
-227 FIPFIS
+227 FIPFIN

-242 QNLSNESIENK
+242 QNLSNESTENK
-253 NNKHKKI
+253 INNHKKI
-260 SKKAVDDL
+260 SKKTVNDL
-268 LNEIINKSDKIS
+268 LNDIINKSDKIS

-287 VKIDSLSSKNKE
+287 VKMDSLSSKNKE
-299 YIDNNNIILKEI
+299 YIDKNNIILKEI
-311 ESKNDNNKI
+311 ETKNDNNKM

-331 KNINK
+331 KNINR

-348 IQKNESNDS
+348 IYKSDSNDS
-357 SLNNIEIINSAD
+357 SLNNIEIINSAE

-376 SVNSKEF
+376 SVNSKGF
-383 INKKVSEN
+383 IDKASSEN

-405 SKKNKGLLL
+405 RKKNNGLLL
-414 SSENNHKNNNN
+414 SSENNP
-425 FKLEQKNSNSN
+425 KNSNN
-436 IFVSKN
+436 LFISKN
-442 SNAFNADTISKM
+442 SNTINADNISKM
-454 NDTFSKDKFSFER
+454 NNTFSKDKFSLER
-467 GNSNDNFSSIFK
+467 GNSNDNFSFIFK

-495 DNLSNNDNIL
+495 DNLSNNDNII

-558 SSYSFIDLPSKI
+558 SSYSFIDLPSKN

>member
-1 MTIINLKLKLVN
+1 
-13 LNKKI
+13 
-18 KMSVILNKNLQ
+18 MSVISNKNLKS
-29 NIDENLTKEIHEI
+29 IDENLTKEIHEI
-42 NHSGITHNSK
+42 NHSGSSHNSK

-60 LEDENNKN
+60 LEDENNEN
-68 IIHWGEDGQY
+68 IIHWGEDGKY
-78 FIIENMYDFIEKIL
+78 FVIENMYDFIEKIL

-97 HNNYASFVRQL
+97 HNNFASFVRQL

-149 DFETGV
+149 DLEPGI
-155 ENVTSLVKY
+155 ENITSLVKY

-174 NLGKNLENK
+174 NLGKNYENK
-183 NNFSFERHSLS
+183 NNFSFDRHSLS
-194 LDEDNENINNN
+194 LDEENENNNN
-205 TNKIFNTDN
+205 AKKIINGDN
-214 PNNNFIRYNSNST
+214 QNNNFIRYNSNST
-227 FIPFIS
+227 FIPFIN

-242 QNLSNESIENK
+242 QNLSNESTENK
-253 NNKHKKI
+253 INKHKKI
-260 SKKAVDDL
+260 SKKAVNDL

-287 VKIDSLSSKNKE
+287 VKMDSLSSKNKE
-299 YIDNNNIILKEI
+299 YIDKNNIILQEI
-311 ESKNDNNKI
+311 ETKNDNNKM

-331 KNINK
+331 KNINR

-348 IQKNESNDS
+348 INKSDSNDS
-357 SLNNIEIINSAD
+357 SLNNIEIINSAE

-383 INKKVSEN
+383 IDKASSEN

-405 SKKNKGLLL
+405 RKKNNGLLL
-414 SSENNHKNNNN
+414 SSENNPKNRNNL
-425 FKLEQKNSNSN
+425 F
-436 IFVSKN
+436 ISKN
-442 SNAFNADTISKM
+442 SNTINADNISKM
-454 NDTFSKDKFSFER
+454 NDTFSKDKFNLER
-467 GNSNDNFSSIFK
+467 GNSNDNFSFIFK

-558 SSYSFIDLPSKI
+558 SSYSFIDLPSKN

>member
-1 MTIINLKLKLVN
+1 
-13 LNKKI
+13 
-18 KMSVILNKNLQ
+18 MSVISNKNLK

-42 NHSGITHNSK
+42 NHSGSSHNSK

-60 LEDENNKN
+60 LEDENNEN
-68 IIHWGEDGQY
+68 IIHWGEDGKY
-78 FIIENMYDFIEKIL
+78 FVIENMYDFIEKIL

-97 HNNYASFVRQL
+97 HNNFASFVRQL

-149 DFETGV
+149 DLEPGI
-155 ENVTSLVKY
+155 ENITSLVKY

-174 NLGKNLENK
+174 NLGKNYENK
-183 NNFSFERHSLS
+183 NNISLERHSLS
-194 LDEDNENINNN
+194 LDEENENDNK
-205 TNKIFNTDN
+205 NKIFNGDN
-214 PNNNFIRYNSNST
+214 HNNNFIRYNSNSS
-227 FIPFIS
+227 FIPFIN

-242 QNLSNESIENK
+242 QNLSNESTENK
-253 NNKHKKI
+253 INKHKKI
-260 SKKAVDDL
+260 SKKTVNDL
-268 LNEIINKSDKIS
+268 LNDIINKSDKIS

-287 VKIDSLSSKNKE
+287 VKMDSLSSKNKE
-299 YIDNNNIILKEI
+299 YIDKNNIILKEI
-311 ESKNDNNKI
+311 ETKNDNNKM

-331 KNINK
+331 KNINR

-348 IQKNESNDS
+348 INKSDSNDS
-357 SLNNIEIINSAD
+357 SLNNIEIINSAE

-383 INKKVSEN
+383 IDKASSEN

-405 SKKNKGLLL
+405 RKKNNGLLL
-414 SSENNHKNNNN
+414 SSENNP
-425 FKLEQKNSNSN
+425 KNSNN
-436 IFVSKN
+436 LFISKN
-442 SNAFNADTISKM
+442 SNTINADNISKM
-454 NDTFSKDKFSFER
+454 NDTFSKDKFNLER
-467 GNSNDNFSSIFK
+467 GNSNDNFSFIFK

-558 SSYSFIDLPSKI
+558 SSYSFIDLPSKN

>member
-1 MTIINLKLKLVN
+1 
-13 LNKKI
+13 
-18 KMSVILNKNLQ
+18 MSVISNKNLKS
-29 NIDENLTKEIHEI
+29 IDENLTKEIHEI
-42 NHSGITHNSK
+42 NHSGSSHNSK

-60 LEDENNKN
+60 LEDENNEN
-68 IIHWGEDGQY
+68 IIHWGEDGKY
-78 FIIENMYDFIEKIL
+78 FVIENMYDFIEKIL

-97 HNNYASFVRQL
+97 HNNFASFVRQL

-119 INENAFQNNQFIK
+119 LNENAFQNNQFIK

-149 DFETGV
+149 DLEPGI
-155 ENVTSLVKY
+155 ENITSLVKY

-174 NLGKNLENK
+174 NLGKNYENK
-183 NNFSFERHSLS
+183 NNISLERHSLS
-194 LDEDNENINNN
+194 LDEENENNNN
-205 TNKIFNTDN
+205 AKKIINGDN
-214 PNNNFIRYNSNST
+214 QNNNFIRYNSNST
-227 FIPFIS
+227 FIPFIN

-242 QNLSNESIENK
+242 QNLSNESTENK
-253 NNKHKKI
+253 INKHKKI
-260 SKKAVDDL
+260 SKKAVNDL

-287 VKIDSLSSKNKE
+287 VKMDSLSSKNKE
-299 YIDNNNIILKEI
+299 YIDKNNIILQEI
-311 ESKNDNNKI
+311 ETKNDNNKM

-331 KNINK
+331 KNINR

-348 IQKNESNDS
+348 INKSDSNDS
-357 SLNNIEIINSAD
+357 SLNNIEIINSAE

-376 SVNSKEF
+376 SINSKEF
-383 INKKVSEN
+383 IDKASSEN

-405 SKKNKGLLL
+405 RKKNNGLLL
-414 SSENNHKNNNN
+414 SSENNPKNNNN
-425 FKLEQKNSNSN
+425 LFISKKSNSIKFDN
-436 IFVSKN
+436 
-442 SNAFNADTISKM
+442 ISKM
-454 NDTFSKDKFSFER
+454 NDTFSEGKFNLER
-467 GNSNDNFSSIFK
+467 GNSNDNFSSFFK
-479 RNRSNSF
+479 RNRSNSL
-486 HSSLSNNIS
+486 HSSFSNNIS

-505 FGNSNQNDYN
+505 FGNSSQNDCN
-515 INNRS
+515 INDRS

-558 SSYSFIDLPSKI
+558 SSYSFIDLPSKN